1 MNRFMNAAVAQRMT
15 CALIAIWLPALL
27 LIGAEADDSSPAP
40 AASAQDEPAQQ
51 SEAPL
56 PADGEIQER
65 GVPFKTPG
73 GISGGPSTHRLRYDA
88 PTPSLTEIAN
98 ALQLRHKSLT
108 TLMTVAP
115 NLPVTKPVEISIGY
129 SSPAGVQR
137 MTQSYVRATGNRFLY
152 NDQEGGGKPRRMT
165 LSITLSEPNP
175 GGQAFTFSLNMQVD
189 LDPLYDVRISPLQF
203 SLISKCDAAGNSEI
217 WLYWQ
222 SPDRQILQ
230 QHYSARPGQGL
241 MLGRFEWART
251 EISASQQLL
260 REAVL
265 GFVDEDYVSL
275 DQRFSTR
282 IPGGPAL
289 IPGKTQKIKGNR
301 KAENDSCQLYF
312 EYTITYSLRFYPYL

>member
-1 MNRFMNAAVAQRMT
+1 MNAGVAQRMT
-15 CALIAIWLPALL
+15 YALVATGLSVFLL
-27 LIGAEADDSSPAP
+27 VGAQADDNQPAT
-40 AASAQDEPAQQ
+40 AASVQDEQAQQ
-51 SEAPL
+51 SDAPL
-56 PADGEIQER
+56 PANSEIQER
-65 GVPFKTPG
+65 GVPFKIPG
-73 GISGGPSTHRLRYDA
+73 GVSEGPGAHRLRYDA

-108 TLMTVAP
+108 TLLTVAP

-137 MTQSYVRATGNRFLY
+137 ITQSYVRTTGNRFLY

-203 SLISKCDAAGNSEI
+203 SLISKCDAVGNSEI

-222 SPDRQILQ
+222 SPDRKILQ
-230 QHYSARPGQGL
+230 QHYSARPGQAL
-241 MLGRFEWART
+241 TLGRFEWART
-251 EISASQQLL
+251 EISASQQLI
-260 REAVL
+260 REEVL
-265 GFVDEDYVSL
+265 GFLDEDYVSL
-275 DQRFSTR
+275 EQRFSTR

-312 EYTITYSLRFYPYL
+312 EYTINYSLRFYPYL

>member
-1 MNRFMNAAVAQRMT
+1 
-15 CALIAIWLPALL
+15 LIALLYILLPAV
-27 LIGAEADDSSPAP
+27 GARADDQPPTPDS
-40 AASAQDEPAQQ
+40 SAQDEPAQR
-51 SEAPL
+51 SDAP
-56 PADGEIQER
+56 PPGDGGIQER

-73 GISGGPSTHRLRYDA
+73 ASGGLSTHRLRYDA

-108 TLMTVAP
+108 TLMTVPP
-115 NLPVTKPVEISIGY
+115 NLAVTRPVDISIGY

-137 MTQSYVRATGNRFLY
+137 ITQSYVRTTGNRFLY
-152 NDQEGGGKPRRMT
+152 NDPEGNGKPRRMT

-175 GGQAFTFSLNMQVD
+175 GGQAFTFSVNMEAE

-203 SLISKCDAAGNSEI
+203 SLISNCDAVGNSEI

-230 QHYSARPGQGL
+230 QHYSARPGQAL
-241 MLGRFEWART
+241 TLGRFEWARS
-251 EISASQQLL
+251 EISSSQQLL
-260 REAVL
+260 REDVL
-265 GFVDEDYVSL
+265 GFLDEDYVNL

-289 IPGKTQKIKGNR
+289 VPGKTQKIKGNR